1 MSASTTSPNSP
12 SGAATSSG
20 ELNTVDRP
28 KLRDT
33 WPLDRRDALQFAVAF
48 VVTVGAFAAL
58 GWIVF
63 DVAAP
68 NGLTRLDQDIAEW
81 FVDQRTALGDDLAH
95 WGAFLAATEVKIV
108 ATALFALFALWHW
121 RRWPEPVF
129 VVATL
134 VFEASAF
141 IIVTTIVG
149 RERPDVPRLEDSPVN
164 SSYPSGH
171 VAAAAVYG
179 AFAVVVFWNTRSKL
193 ARSLAV
199 AAVLFVTAAV
209 AWSRMYQGM
218 HFASDV
224 VAGIA
229 LGVVSLVVCA
239 VVVGRPDVTVD
250 RHENRPSDQVG
261 SPQPSP

>member
-1 MSASTTSPNSP
+1 MSTSTSPSATP
-12 SGAATSSG
+12 SAIPPASSSG
-20 ELNTVDRP
+20 GVATADHQR
-28 KLRDT
+28 LRDT
-33 WPLDRRDALQFAVAF
+33 WPLDRRDALHLAIAF
-48 VVTVGAFAAL
+48 VVTVGAFTAL
-58 GWIVF
+58 GWVVF
-63 DVAAP
+63 DLAAP
-68 NGLTRLDQDIAEW
+68 NALTRLDQDIAEW
-81 FVDQRTALGDDLAH
+81 FVDQRTARGDDLAH
-95 WGAFLAATEVKIV
+95 WGAFLAATEVKIG

-129 VVATL
+129 VIATL

-179 AFAVVVFWNTRSKL
+179 AFAVVVFWNTRSKV

-239 VVVGRPDVTVD
+239 VVVGRPDA
-250 RHENRPSDQVG
+250 HMQVG
-261 SPQPSP
+261 SGETAP